1 MEKSVLKHTGWL
13 MFIVVAVLLLMG
25 LLPGTTIGTHVLRR
39 MDKNL
44 YDLPPEE
51 AAEVP
56 TVAGSL
62 DEALSAL
69 DADRE
74 FLTRGGVFSDDFI
87 NSYLELK
94 QQDVDRVRMTPHP
107 LEFELYYSV

>member
-1 MEKSVLKHTGWL
+1 M
-13 MFIVVAVLLLMG
+13 
-25 LLPGTTIGTHVLRR
+25 
-39 MDKNL
+39 

-62 DEALSAL
+62 DEALAAL
-69 DADRE
+69 DTDRE

-94 QQDVDRVRMTPHP
+94 QHDVDRVRMTPHP

>member
-1 MEKSVLKHTGWL
+1 MIHAEVLFHIADTLEARKSADPKSSYVSELLHKGEDAVLKK
-13 MFIVVAVLLLMG
+13 VA
-25 LLPGTTIGTHVLRR
+25 
-39 MDKNL
+39 
-44 YDLPPEE
+44 EE

>member
-1 MEKSVLKHTGWL
+1 MICRRKK
-13 MFIVVAVLLLMG
+13 
-25 LLPGTTIGTHVLRR
+25 LPKCRP
-39 MDKNL
+39 
-44 YDLPPEE
+44 LP
-51 AAEVP
+51 A
-56 TVAGSL
+56 S

-94 QQDVDRVRMTPHP
+94 QHDVDRVRMTPHP